1 MGRTHGELEVA
12 ARVCKEPRGV
22 LAMLGAARCYGGAL
36 AVRRLVDVVVDA
48 GGFVLC
54 PQRGVR
60 GGRAVDSC
68 EEAMRVRARAMN
80 ERRVGE

>member
-1 MGRTHGELEVA
+1 
-12 ARVCKEPRGV
+12 
-22 LAMLGAARCYGGAL
+22 MLGAARCYGGAL